1 MRPNLS
7 FRLQVSRYHLNKQV
21 SILRVTPKI
30 NPLLHLKLFFNPVH
44 ESLAPALLILI
55 LQIDN
60 LVLAGWLGFFPALFS
75 HLFLFVN
82 YVYINTSYKRE
93 RLSSFILN
101 LFNLEH
107 LSKFIIL

>member
-1 MRPNLS
+1 MRPNLCL
-7 FRLQVSRYHLNKQV
+7 RLQVSRYHLNKQV

-55 LQIDN
+55 LQLDN

-75 HLFLFVN
+75 HLSLFN
-82 YVYINTSYKRE
+82 YVYIKTSYKRE
-93 RLSSFILN
+93 RLSSFIIN
-101 LFNLEH
+101 LFNLEQ